1 MKPIQLSTVIK
12 RLDPQKGSYH
22 YLFVPGKVVAS
33 LPAQKKT
40 RLICTL
46 NQFSFPCGL
55 NPLGEG
61 NFFIILGKEKM
72 DKSNTSLGQEV
83 QFSLIESPHLLGIE
97 VPEVLTVLLEQDPLA
112 KAVYNGL
119 TDGKKRSLIFSLQKT
134 KNTDLQVQKILT
146 FLAQR

>member
-1 MKPIQLSTVIK
+1 MKSIQLSTVIK
-12 RLDPQKGSYH
+12 RLDPRKGAYH
-22 YLFVPGKVVAS
+22 YLFVPKEVVAS
-33 LPAQKKT
+33 LPEQKKT

-72 DKSNTSLGQEV
+72 DKSKTSLGQEV
-83 QFSLIESPHLLGIE
+83 QFSLMQSPHLLGIE
-97 VPEVLTVLLEQDPLA
+97 APEVLTVLLKQDPLA
-112 KAVYNGL
+112 KAAYDDL
-119 TDGKKRSLIFSLQKT
+119 TNGKKRSLIFSLQKT